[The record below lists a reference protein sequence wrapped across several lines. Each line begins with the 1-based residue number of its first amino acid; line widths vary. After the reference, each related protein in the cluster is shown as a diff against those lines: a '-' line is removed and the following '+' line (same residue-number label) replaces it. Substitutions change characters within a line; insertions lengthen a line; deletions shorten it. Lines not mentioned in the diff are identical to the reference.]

1 MATFPSISPS
11 YGAQKR
17 SQPAFRSVKFG
28 DGYMSRL
35 TFGLNQDMKE
45 WQLEFRNLKESES
58 DTIESFLEARATNN
72 MESFEWSPP
81 DETDTY
87 KWICTSW
94 TKTLPYSNRATI
106 STTFTQ
112 VPEP

>member
-17 SQPAFRSVKFG
+17 SKPAFKSVKFG
-28 DGYMSRL
+28 DGSMSRL
-35 TFGLNQDMKE
+35 TFGLNHVMKE
-45 WQLEFRNLKESES
+45 WQLEFRTLKESES
-58 DTIESFLEARATNN
+58 DTIESFLEARAANN

>member
-58 DTIESFLEARATNN
+58 DTIESFLEARAANN

>member
-17 SQPAFRSVKFG
+17 SKPAFKSVKFG

-58 DTIESFLEARATNN
+58 DTIESFLEARAANN